1 MMKGKS
7 RTIIA
12 VLVIANVGMLIA
24 VGVYVLANMGI
35 FDSGSGFLS
44 GSSQSIQV
52 EVRTPSTV
60 MVGDTFEVFI
70 AVENQSDDNLVVD
83 QILLPQSLLEAV
95 VVLDVFPGSLNQ
107 VTDDSLTGFVI
118 DFILIPQEVREFRI
132 RLQAIN
138 AIDFTGNFDVKA
150 GSSRASTST
159 RVVIN
164 ASADEVALEPAAS
177 VTETE
182 APQPASDIPFSSVV
196 KITAMY
202 MENGELTPGWSGS
215 GSIISSDG
223 LILTNA
229 HVVLPDKFFPVDA
242 LKISLTGEPDQPPV
256 DSYYAEVLQADWQ
269 LDVAVI
275 RITTDMDKKEV
286 DRSELK
292 LPAVPL
298 GESGQI
304 QLGDSLIILGYPGI
318 GGQTITLTRGEV
330 SGFTS
335 EETYGDRAFIK
346 TSATIAGGN
355 SGGLVVNATGYLV
368 AIPTQLGYGGEDQYV
383 DCRVIVDTNRDGVV
397 DGRDSCI
404 PTGGFIN
411 ALRPI
416 DLAMPL
422 IEAAQ
427 RGEYNIVEQPQPEIS
442 MPQGKAIIYQED
454 FSSASSGWNHIRDEA
469 AMVGYK
475 NGEYEIQIN
484 WEGFY
489 FWGNPDENFG
499 DIVLTVDSRI
509 ITPVDNGDFG
519 VICRAKDE
527 GNFYAMTMMA
537 DGWFSIWKLEDY
549 SIEWLWDWDY
559 TREITQDGAF
569 TITAA
574 CISSELTLAIDDIPV
589 AQVTDYSFT
598 NGDIGLIAGTY
609 DEAGFTV
616 AFDNLVVM
624 HP

>member
-1 MMKGKS
+1 MKGKS
-7 RTIIA
+7 KTIIA
-12 VLVIANVGMLIA
+12 ILVIANVGVLIA
-24 VGVYVLANMGI
+24 VGVFVIANSGI
-35 FDSGSGFLS
+35 LDGISA
-44 GSSQSIQV
+44 SSQSIQA
-52 EVRTPSTV
+52 EVRTPSAV
-60 MVGDTFEVFI
+60 MIGETFEVFV
-70 AVENQSDDNLVVD
+70 AVENTSGDNLVVD
-83 QILLPQSLLEAV
+83 QILLPQSLLEAA

-107 VTDDSLTGFVI
+107 VNDGSMTGYVI

-132 RLQAIN
+132 RLQAIE
-138 AIDFTGNFDVKA
+138 AIDFNGNFDVKA
-150 GSSRASTST
+150 GSSRVSANT
-159 RVVIN
+159 RLVIN
-164 ASADEVALEPAAS
+164 TTAEDVALEPGPS
-177 VTETE
+177 LDETE
-182 APQPASDIPFSSVV
+182 APEPTSEIPFSSVV
-196 KITAMY
+196 KITAMH
-202 MENGELTPGWSGS
+202 MENGELAPGWSGS

-229 HVVLPDKFFPVDA
+229 HVVLPDKFFAVDA
-242 LKISLTGEPDQPPV
+242 LKISLTGEADQPPV

-275 RITTDMDKKEV
+275 RITTDIDKKAV
-286 DRSELK
+286 DPSQLQ

-298 GESGQI
+298 GQSGHI

-355 SGGLVVNATGYLV
+355 SGGLVVDASGYLV

-397 DGRDSCI
+397 DGRDNCI

-422 IEAAQ
+422 VEAAQ
-427 RGEYNIVEQPQPEIS
+427 RGEYNIIEQPKPDIPMPLGKEIV
-442 MPQGKAIIYQED
+442 YQDD
-454 FSSASSGWNHIRDEA
+454 FSKGSSGWDHGSYGDVF
-469 AMVGYK
+469 VGYK
-475 NGEYEIQIN
+475 NGEYTIQIDR
-484 WEGFY
+484 EGY
-489 FWGNPDENFG
+489 YYWGTPGENFS
-499 DIVLTVDSRI
+499 DIVLTVDARI
-509 ITPVDNGDFG
+509 ITPVEGSDFG
-519 VICRAKDE
+519 VICRADNE
-527 GNFYAMTMMA
+527 GNFYAMTMTG
-537 DGWFSIWKLEDY
+537 DGWFSIWKVEEYY
-549 SIEWLWDWDY
+549 SEWLWEWDY
-559 TREITQDGAF
+559 TREIPQDGSYS
-569 TITAA
+569 ITAA
-574 CISSELTLAIDDIPV
+574 CISSELTLAIDDVVV

-609 DEAGFTV
+609 DEGGFSV

-624 HP
+624 YP

>member
-1 MMKGKS
+1 MKGKS

-12 VLVIANVGMLIA
+12 ILVIANVGVLIV
-24 VGVYVLANMGI
+24 VGVFVIANTGL
-35 FDSGSGFLS
+35 FENGFGFLS
-44 GSSQSIQV
+44 GSSQSLKA
-52 EVRTPSTV
+52 EVRTPSVVT
-60 MVGDTFEVFI
+60 VGDTFEVFI
-70 AVENQSDDNLVVD
+70 TVENLSGDHLVVD
-83 QILLPQSLLEAV
+83 QILLPQSLLEAA

-107 VTDDSLTGFVI
+107 VNDGSMTGFVI
-118 DFILIPQEVREFRI
+118 DFILLPQEVREFRF
-132 RLQAIN
+132 RLQAIG
-138 AIDFTGNFDVKA
+138 AIDFNGDFDVKA
-150 GSSRASTST
+150 GSSRVSAKT
-159 RVVIN
+159 RMVIN
-164 ASADEVALEPAAS
+164 ATAEEVALEPDAS
-177 VTETE
+177 VAATE
-182 APQPASDIPFSSVV
+182 APEPTSEIPFSSVV

-202 MENGELTPGWSGS
+202 MENGALTPGWSGS

-229 HVVLPDKFFPVDA
+229 HVVLADKFFAVDA
-242 LKISLTGEPDQPPV
+242 LKISLTGEPDQSPV

-275 RITTDMDKKEV
+275 RITTNIDKKAV
-286 DRSELK
+286 DPSELQ

-355 SGGLVVNATGYLV
+355 SGGLVVDASGYLV

-416 DLAMPL
+416 DLARPL

-427 RGEYNIVEQPQPEIS
+427 RGEYNIIEQPKPDIPL
-442 MPQGKAIIYQED
+442 PQGKEIVYQDD
-454 FSSASSGWNHIRDEA
+454 FSKGSSGWDHGSYDGVF
-469 AMVGYK
+469 VGYK
-475 NGEYEIQIN
+475 NSEYTIQIDE
-484 WEGFY
+484 EGYY
-489 FWGNPDENFG
+489 FWGTPGENFS

-509 ITPVDNGDFG
+509 ITPVEGGDFG
-519 VICRAKDE
+519 VICRADDE
-527 GNFYAMTMMA
+527 GNFYAMTMTG
-537 DGWFSIWKLEDY
+537 DGWFSIWKVEEYY
-549 SIEWLWDWDY
+549 SEWLWDWDY
-559 TREITQDGAF
+559 TREIPQDGSYS
-569 TITAA
+569 ITAA
-574 CISSELTLAIDDIPV
+574 CISNELTLAIDDIVV

-609 DEAGFTV
+609 EEGGFSV

-624 HP
+624 YP